1 MNRLTKNILGTNP
14 KSPQAKALKKAV
26 KASFKKVL
34 SEHLE
39 AKKDIGGKNDN
50 PVKQHRA

>member
-1 MNRLTKNILGTNP
+1 MNRLTKNIWGTTP

-34 SEHLE
+34 TEQQK
-39 AKKDIGGKNDN
+39 AKKESEDKKGKSS
-50 PVKQHRA
+50 K